1 MHQTL
6 VTRINK
12 VIYKVLILR
21 QINMLTHEEKIELE
35 EYAKNKGVVFFYEVI
50 NNSFKKTIQQIPA
63 DEHIRDGKAVYSLCA

>member
-1 MHQTL
+1 
-6 VTRINK
+6 
-12 VIYKVLILR
+12 
-21 QINMLTHEEKIELE
+21 MLTHEEKIELE